1 MDDLSNPLY
10 RSLASL
16 FRSRAEV
23 TSLSRLDREGI
34 RTVNV
39 LDIGQL
45 ESIVVEAVE
54 RVVAELGPNG
64 ASPGSLATGAQ
75 IELLKLVGDTTRLN
89 EKNAELEREQV
100 HLQGDL
106 DLLQGALA
114 ESKKSLEANI
124 ARADHEAMGELR
136 ERLESSLAELFQR
149 ARTQVERVA
158 PEAGRSVAALQAP
171 LRDAMLA
178 LLSTALRRGH
188 VPPTSDSEMQ
198 VEVLERRVKKLT
210 AQLDETEQLLERVRR
225 EKTADD
231 SGVASVYKT
240 VQGLRGDEK
249 LVEQRRALMREIF
262 RHNLELRTELEAA
275 TPEKRRA

>member
-1 MDDLSNPLY
+1 MDDLTNPLY

-23 TSLSRLDREGI
+23 TSLSRLDREGF

-39 LDIGQL
+39 LDIGDL

-64 ASPGSLATGAQ
+64 ASPGSLAAGAQ

-89 EKNAELEREQV
+89 EKNAQLEREQK
-100 HLQGDL
+100 HLEGDL
-106 DLLQGALA
+106 SLLQGALA
-114 ESKKSLEANI
+114 ESRKSLEANI
-124 ARADHEAMGELR
+124 VRADHEAMGELR
-136 ERLESSLAELFQR
+136 QRLESSLKELFQR

-158 PEAGRSVAALQAP
+158 PDAARSVDALQAP
-171 LRDAMLA
+171 LRDAMLV

-225 EKTADD
+225 EKSADEA
-231 SGVASVYKT
+231 GVASIYRT
-240 VQGLRGDEK
+240 VQGLRGDEAA
-249 LVEQRRALMREIF
+249 VAQRRALLHEIF
-262 RHNLELRTELEAA
+262 RHNLELRSELA
-275 TPEKRRA
+275 TASPENRRA

>member
-1 MDDLSNPLY
+1 MDDLTNPLY

-16 FRSRAEV
+16 FCSRVES
-23 TSLSRLDREGI
+23 TSLLRLDREGF

-39 LDIGQL
+39 LDLSDL

-64 ASPGSLATGAQ
+64 ASPGSLAAGAQ

-89 EKNAELEREQV
+89 EKNAQLEREQR
-100 HLQGDL
+100 HLEGDL
-106 DLLQGALA
+106 SLLQGALA
-114 ESKKSLEANI
+114 ESRKSLEANI

-136 ERLESSLAELFQR
+136 QRLESSLAELFQR

-158 PEAGRSVAALQAP
+158 PDAGRSVAALQAP
-171 LRDAMLA
+171 LRDAMLV

-198 VEVLERRVKKLT
+198 VEMLERRVKKLT
-210 AQLDETEQLLERVRR
+210 AQLDETEQLLARVRS
-225 EKTADD
+225 EKSSDD
-231 SGVASVYKT
+231 AGVASVYRT
-240 VQGLRGDEK
+240 VQGLRGDEAA
-249 LVEQRRALMREIF
+249 VEQRRALLREIF
-262 RHNLELRTELEAA
+262 RHNLELRSELA
-275 TPEKRRA
+275 TASPENRRA

>member
-1 MDDLSNPLY
+1 MDDLTNPLY

-23 TSLSRLDREGI
+23 TSLSRLDREGF

-39 LDIGQL
+39 LDIGDL

-64 ASPGSLATGAQ
+64 ASPGSLAAGAQ

-89 EKNAELEREQV
+89 EKNAQLEREQK
-100 HLQGDL
+100 HLEGDL
-106 DLLQGALA
+106 SLLQGALA
-114 ESKKSLEANI
+114 ESRKSLEANI
-124 ARADHEAMGELR
+124 VRADHEAMGELR
-136 ERLESSLAELFQR
+136 QRLESSLAELFQR

-158 PEAGRSVAALQAP
+158 PDAARSVDALRAP
-171 LRDAMLA
+171 LRDAMLV

-225 EKTADD
+225 EKSADEA
-231 SGVASVYKT
+231 GVASIYRT
-240 VQGLRGDEK
+240 VQGLRGDEAA
-249 LVEQRRALMREIF
+249 VAQRRALLHEIF
-262 RHNLELRTELEAA
+262 RHNLELRSELA
-275 TPEKRRA
+275 TASPENRRA

>member
-23 TSLSRLDREGI
+23 TSLSRLDREGF

-39 LDIGQL
+39 LDIGDL

-64 ASPGSLATGAQ
+64 ASPGSLAAGAQ

-89 EKNAELEREQV
+89 EKNAQLEREQK
-100 HLQGDL
+100 HLEGDL
-106 DLLQGALA
+106 SLLQGALA
-114 ESKKSLEANI
+114 ESRKSLEANI

-136 ERLESSLAELFQR
+136 QRLESSLKELFQR

-158 PEAGRSVAALQAP
+158 PDAGRSVDALQAP
-171 LRDAMLA
+171 LRDAMLV

-198 VEVLERRVKKLT
+198 VELLGRRVKKLT

-225 EKTADD
+225 EKSADEA
-231 SGVASVYKT
+231 GVASIYRT
-240 VQGLRGDEK
+240 VQGLRGDEAA
-249 LVEQRRALMREIF
+249 VAQRRALLHEIF
-262 RHNLELRTELEAA
+262 RHNLELRSELA
-275 TPEKRRA
+275 TTSPENRRA

>member
-1 MDDLSNPLY
+1 MDDLTNPLY

-23 TSLSRLDREGI
+23 TSLSRLDREGF

-39 LDIGQL
+39 LDIGDL

-64 ASPGSLATGAQ
+64 ASPGSLAAGAQ
-75 IELLKLVGDTTRLN
+75 IELLKLVGDTSRLN
-89 EKNAELEREQV
+89 EKNAQLEREQK
-100 HLQGDL
+100 HLEGDL
-106 DLLQGALA
+106 SLLQGALA
-114 ESKKSLEANI
+114 ESRKSLEANI
-124 ARADHEAMGELR
+124 VRADHEAMGELR
-136 ERLESSLAELFQR
+136 QRLESSLKELFQR

-158 PEAGRSVAALQAP
+158 PDAARSVDALQAP
-171 LRDAMLA
+171 LRDAMLV

-225 EKTADD
+225 EKSADEA
-231 SGVASVYKT
+231 GVASIYRT
-240 VQGLRGDEK
+240 VQGLRGDEAA
-249 LVEQRRALMREIF
+249 VAQRRALLHEIF
-262 RHNLELRTELEAA
+262 RHNLELRSELA
-275 TPEKRRA
+275 TASPENRRA

>member
-23 TSLSRLDREGI
+23 TSLSRLDREGF

-39 LDIGQL
+39 LDIGDL

-64 ASPGSLATGAQ
+64 ASPGSLAAGAQ

-89 EKNAELEREQV
+89 EKNAQLEREQK
-100 HLQGDL
+100 HLEGDL
-106 DLLQGALA
+106 SLLQGALA
-114 ESKKSLEANI
+114 ESRKSLEANI

-136 ERLESSLAELFQR
+136 QRLESSLKELFQR

-158 PEAGRSVAALQAP
+158 PDAGRSVDALQAP
-171 LRDAMLA
+171 LRDAMLV

-198 VEVLERRVKKLT
+198 VELLERRVKKLT

-225 EKTADD
+225 EKSADEA
-231 SGVASVYKT
+231 GVASIYRT
-240 VQGLRGDEK
+240 VQGLRGDEAA
-249 LVEQRRALMREIF
+249 VAQRRALLHEIF
-262 RHNLELRTELEAA
+262 RHNRELRSELA
-275 TPEKRRA
+275 TTSPENRRA

>member
-1 MDDLSNPLY
+1 MTNPLY

-23 TSLSRLDREGI
+23 TSLSRLDREGF

-39 LDIGQL
+39 LDIGDL

-64 ASPGSLATGAQ
+64 ASPGSLAAGAQ
-75 IELLKLVGDTTRLN
+75 IELLKLVGDTSRLN
-89 EKNAELEREQV
+89 EKNAQLEREQK
-100 HLQGDL
+100 HLEGDL
-106 DLLQGALA
+106 SLLQGALA
-114 ESKKSLEANI
+114 ESRKSLEANI
-124 ARADHEAMGELR
+124 VRADHEAMGELR
-136 ERLESSLAELFQR
+136 QRLESSLKELFQR

-158 PEAGRSVAALQAP
+158 PDAARSVDALQAP
-171 LRDAMLA
+171 LRDAMLV

-225 EKTADD
+225 EKSADEA
-231 SGVASVYKT
+231 GVASIYRT
-240 VQGLRGDEK
+240 VQGLRGDEAA
-249 LVEQRRALMREIF
+249 VAQRRALLHEIF
-262 RHNLELRTELEAA
+262 RHNLELRSELA
-275 TPEKRRA
+275 TASPENRRA

>member
-1 MDDLSNPLY
+1 MSNPLY

-39 LDIGQL
+39 LDIGDL
-45 ESIVVEAVE
+45 EAIVVEAVE
-54 RVVAELGPNG
+54 RVVAELGTNG

-89 EKNAELEREQV
+89 EKNAQLEREQK
-100 HLQGDL
+100 HLEGDL
-106 DLLQGALA
+106 SLLQGALA
-114 ESKKSLEANI
+114 ESRKTLEATI
-124 ARADHEAMGELR
+124 VRADHEAMGELR
-136 ERLESSLAELFQR
+136 QRLESSLAELFQR

-171 LRDAMLA
+171 LRDAMLV

-188 VPPTSDSEMQ
+188 VPPTSDPEMQ
-198 VEVLERRVKKLT
+198 VELLERRVKKLT

-225 EKTADD
+225 EKSADD
-231 SGVASVYKT
+231 AGVASIYRT
-240 VQGLRGDEK
+240 VQGLRGDEAA
-249 LVEQRRALMREIF
+249 VAQRRALLHEIF
-262 RHNLELRTELEAA
+262 RHNLELRSELA
-275 TPEKRRA
+275 TASPENRRA